1 MIPYF
6 AMSDVFKALY
16 VSIGVAAVVLIS
28 FGFLKSW
35 LFGGTT
41 GQSLKSAASTL
52 VIGAVAA
59 AASYG
64 IVKGIDS
71 STAFHSSGL

>member
-6 AMSDVFKALY
+6 AMSDVFNALY
-16 VSIGVAAVVLIS
+16 VSMGVAAVVSIL
-28 FGFLKSW
+28 FGFLKSV
-35 LFGGTT
+35 LFGSTT

-71 STAFHSSGL
+71 STASYSSGL